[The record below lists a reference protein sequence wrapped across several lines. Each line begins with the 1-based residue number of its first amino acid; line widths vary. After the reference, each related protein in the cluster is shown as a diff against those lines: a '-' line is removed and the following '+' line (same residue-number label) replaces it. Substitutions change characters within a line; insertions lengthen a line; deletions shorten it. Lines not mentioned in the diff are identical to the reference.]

1 MPLLHK
7 DNHMRNTKH
16 KDEEKKKGGRGRG
29 GGGGGGIVDINGWGV
44 SHD

>member
-7 DNHMRNTKH
+7 DNHMRNTKQ